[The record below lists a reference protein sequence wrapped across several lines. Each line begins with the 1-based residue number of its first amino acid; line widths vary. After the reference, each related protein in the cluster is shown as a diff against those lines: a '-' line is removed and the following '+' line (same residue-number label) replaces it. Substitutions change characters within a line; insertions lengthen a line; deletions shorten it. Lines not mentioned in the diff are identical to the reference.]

1 MSITEPRLAYKV
13 NGEFEFPEFFTR
25 YQKALASVWRVQ
37 EVSFDPDIR
46 DWQQATDTEREV
58 IGGILR
64 GFTTLEQLIGD
75 YWGNEV
81 CRMFPKP
88 EIISMARAYSTFES
102 VHAEAYNHLSDTL
115 GLDEFE
121 AFLGD
126 PIAQK
131 KIEEFSKYSGKV
143 ALGIFSG
150 AGEGVSLFSSFAVLL
165 SFNKSGR
172 FKGLAQIISWSALDE
187 NSHSDGA
194 CALFRQ
200 LVREQGLS
208 NEERAMIKGGF
219 DAVLENERSFL
230 ANIFKGREVN
240 GLTAKAL
247 DAYMLQRANNR
258 LRELGIYDIV
268 DCNYEY
274 DAVLA
279 NSVKEWFD
287 VMVIGQKS
295 TDFFAA
301 SKSGDNYVAKPTQN
315 FSSVDLSSLDLV
327 LR

>member
-1 MSITEPRLAYKV
+1 MGITEPRLAYKV
-13 NGEFEFPEFFTR
+13 NGTFEYPEFFNR
-25 YQKALASVWRVQ
+25 YQKAIASVWRVQ
-37 EVSFDPDIR
+37 EVSFDPDVR
-46 DWQQATDTEREV
+46 DWQQATDSEKEI

-75 YWGNEV
+75 YWSNEV
-81 CRMFPKP
+81 CAMFPKP
-88 EIISMARAYSTFES
+88 EILSMARAYSLFES

-126 PIAQK
+126 PVAQK
-131 KIEEFSKYSGKV
+131 KIEEFSNYSGKV

-187 NSHSDGA
+187 QQHSDGA
-194 CALFRQ
+194 CSLFRQ
-200 LVREQGLS
+200 LVREQGLTL
-208 NEERAMIKGGF
+208 EEKRLIKHGF
-219 DAVLENERSFL
+219 DAVLENERAFL
-230 ANIFKGREVN
+230 KNIFKDREVN
-240 GLTAKAL
+240 GLTAEAL
-247 DAYMLQRANNR
+247 DNYMLQRSNNR
-258 LRELGIYDIV
+258 LRELGIYDST
-268 DCNYEY
+268 DCHY
-274 DAVLA
+274 DYNANLA

-287 VMVIGQKS
+287 VMVVGQKS

-315 FSSVDLSSLDLV
+315 FSTVDLSSIDLV

>member
-13 NGEFEFPEFFTR
+13 NGEFEFPEYFNR
-25 YQKALASVWRVQ
+25 YQKAIASIWRVQ
-37 EVSFDPDIR
+37 EVSFDPDVR
-46 DWQQATDTEREV
+46 DWQQATDTEREI

-64 GFTTLEQLIGD
+64 GFTTLEQIIGD
-75 YWGNEV
+75 YWCDEV

-88 EIISMARAYSTFES
+88 EIVSMARAYSTFES
-102 VHAEAYNHLSDTL
+102 VHAEAYTHLSDTL

-131 KIEEFSKYSGKV
+131 KIEEFSKYNGKV

-165 SFNKSGR
+165 SFNRTGR
-172 FKGLAQIISWSALDE
+172 FKGLAQVISWSALDE
-187 NSHSDGA
+187 QQHSDGA
-194 CALFRQ
+194 CSLFRQ
-200 LVREQGLS
+200 LVREQGLTD
-208 NEERAMIKGGF
+208 EERLLIKSGF
-219 DAVLENERSFL
+219 DAVLENERAFL
-230 ANIFKGREVN
+230 ANIFRGREVN
-240 GLTAKAL
+240 GLTAEAL

-258 LRELGIYDIV
+258 LRELGIYNGS
-268 DCNYEY
+268 DCHYDY
-274 DAVLA
+274 DAILA

-287 VMVIGQKS
+287 VMVMGQKS

-301 SKSGDNYVAKPTQN
+301 SKSGDNYVAKPIQN
-315 FSSVDLSSLDLV
+315 FSSVDLSSIDLV

>member
-13 NGEFEFPEFFTR
+13 NGTFEFPEFFQR
-25 YQKALASVWRVQ
+25 YQKAIASVWRVQ
-37 EVSFDPDIR
+37 EVSFDADVR
-46 DWQQATDTEREV
+46 DWQQATDQEREV

-75 YWGNEV
+75 YWSNEV
-81 CRMFPKP
+81 CDMFPKP
-88 EIISMARAYSTFES
+88 EILSMARAYSMFES
-102 VHAEAYNHLSDTL
+102 IHAEAYNHLSDTL

-131 KIEEFSKYSGKV
+131 KIEEFSNYSGKV

-165 SFNKSGR
+165 SFNKTGR

-187 NSHSDGA
+187 QQHSDGA
-194 CALFRQ
+194 CSLFRQ
-200 LVREQGLS
+200 LVREQGLTDD
-208 NEERAMIKGGF
+208 ERRLIKQGF
-219 DAVLENERSFL
+219 DAILENERAFL
-230 ANIFKGREVN
+230 KNIFKEREVN
-240 GLTAKAL
+240 GLTAEAL
-247 DAYMLQRANNR
+247 DNYMLQRANNR
-258 LRELGIYDIV
+258 LRELGIYNST
-268 DCNYEY
+268 DCHY
-274 DAVLA
+274 DYNAVMA

-287 VMVIGQKS
+287 VMVLGQKS

-315 FSSVDLSSLDLV
+315 FSSVNLSSIDLV

>member
-13 NGEFEFPEFFTR
+13 NGEFEFPEFFNR
-25 YQKALASVWRVQ
+25 YQKAIASIWRVQ
-37 EVSFDPDIR
+37 EVSFDPDVR

-81 CRMFPKP
+81 CQMFPKP
-88 EIISMARAYSTFES
+88 EIVSMARAYSTFES

-126 PIAQK
+126 PVAQA

-172 FKGLAQIISWSALDE
+172 FKGLAQVISWSALDE
-187 NSHSDGA
+187 QQHSDGA

-200 LVREQGLS
+200 LVRETGLT
-208 NEERAMIKGGF
+208 EEENALIKSGF

-230 ANIFKGREVN
+230 ANIFKDREVN
-240 GLTAKAL
+240 GLTSEAL

-258 LRELGIYDIV
+258 LRELGIYNPESCHYD
-268 DCNYEY
+268 Y

-301 SKSGDNYVAKPTQN
+301 SKSGDNYVSRPTQD
-315 FSSVDLSSLDLV
+315 FSNVNLAKIDLV

>member
-13 NGEFEFPEFFTR
+13 NGTFEFPEFFQR
-25 YQKALASVWRVQ
+25 YQKAIASVWRVQ
-37 EVSFDPDIR
+37 EVSFDADVR
-46 DWQQATDTEREV
+46 DWQQATDQEREV

-75 YWGNEV
+75 YWSNEV
-81 CRMFPKP
+81 CDMFPKP
-88 EIISMARAYSTFES
+88 EILSMARAYSMFES
-102 VHAEAYNHLSDTL
+102 IHAEAYNHLSDTL

-131 KIEEFSKYSGKV
+131 KIEEFSNYSGKV

-165 SFNKSGR
+165 SFNKTGR

-187 NSHSDGA
+187 QQHSDGA
-194 CALFRQ
+194 CSLFRQ
-200 LVREQGLS
+200 LVREQGLTDD
-208 NEERAMIKGGF
+208 ERRLIKRGF
-219 DAVLENERSFL
+219 DAILENERAFL
-230 ANIFKGREVN
+230 KNIFKEREVN
-240 GLTAKAL
+240 GLTAEAL
-247 DAYMLQRANNR
+247 DNYMLQRANNR
-258 LRELGIYDIV
+258 LRELGIYNST
-268 DCNYEY
+268 DCHY
-274 DAVLA
+274 DYNAVMA

-287 VMVIGQKS
+287 VMVLGQKS

-315 FSSVDLSSLDLV
+315 FSSVNLSSIDLV